1 MQGGVVEQLCQI
13 RSQTVLARIL
23 VCLDDARQRMCVNGA
38 CQAPVERIG
47 HRRGRALDR
56 ALGTQKISKRGTASS
71 AAMTRID
78 ERKRR
83 EAVLA
88 NKRAG
93 ALAAGASRGRQRLER
108 LVRHTLGK
116 R

>member
-1 MQGGVVEQLCQI
+1 
-13 RSQTVLARIL
+13 
-23 VCLDDARQRMCVNGA
+23 
-38 CQAPVERIG
+38 
-47 HRRGRALDR
+47 
-56 ALGTQKISKRGTASS
+56 
-71 AAMTRID
+71 MTRID

-83 EAVLA
+83 ETVLA

-108 LVRHTLGK
+108 LVRHALGK